1 MRKRFLERLGGDTA
15 QPISYRDAILNM
27 LGIMD
32 DLRMNKQTLEIS
44 TDTRIE
50 YEKMI
55 QEAKNSGK
63 MLIIMLKRV
72 SLKAPWK
79 NY

>member
-50 YEKMI
+50 YEK
-55 QEAKNSGK
+55 
-63 MLIIMLKRV
+63 
-72 SLKAPWK
+72 
-79 NY
+79 